1 MRTRGF
7 TLVELMVAIVVISI
21 IVLYGFPRIQTL
33 LTKSNL
39 RGART
44 ALSGA
49 VQQAKTYAINNGR
62 ATTVNLAANGD
73 MWVTATPRKDLT
85 AGVDTIGMVKNLTTV
100 YGAAVNPAQQI
111 VFDQR
116 GLMTPVG
123 VTPQTTRFSKSGY
136 SDSLRINGFG
146 GIIR

>member
-7 TLVELMVAIVVISI
+7 TLVELMVAIVIISI

-33 LTKSNL
+33 LAKSNL
-39 RGART
+39 RSART
-44 ALSGA
+44 AVSGA
-49 VQQAKTYAINNGR
+49 VQQAKAYAINNGR
-62 ATTVNLAANGD
+62 VATVNLATSGQ
-73 MWVTATPRKDLT
+73 MWVTATPRSDGA
-85 AGVDTIGMVKNLTTV
+85 AGVDTVGMVKNLTTA
-100 YGAAVNPAQQI
+100 YGATVAPAQTI

-123 VTPQTTRFSKSGY
+123 VTPQTTTFSKYGY

-146 GIIR
+146 GIVR